1 MTVKPQQSY
10 ESYEN
15 GINVMEGIGTRI
27 TSESPSDV
35 DFTSNQC

>member
-27 TSESPSDV
+27 RV
-35 DFTSNQC
+35 L